1 VKQRGPVITLIL
13 LAPVI
18 AEILLGSTRLSIL
31 FVLVPQ
37 ILLWGLGALM
47 IREAFRR
54 ASLDT
59 RGLLLMGVALGLSEE
74 FIILQ
79 TSLAPLPWLGP
90 GHDYGRAF
98 AVNWVWLLA
107 MLGWEV
113 VWVTLIP
120 IHLTEIIWRERRRQP
135 WLGTRGWIISMALF
149 LAGSMIAWY
158 GWTHRARPM
167 VFHAPIYS
175 PPLAPML
182 IAAVVIVAL
191 IAIAL
196 QLPAQLR
203 RPRGQTPGPWL
214 AGVASFVFAEGWVG
228 LIQIA
233 GGADPRFPVT
243 AALLAGIAWAAAAY
257 ALIERWSAGSGWSDA
272 HRVAAIIGAN
282 VALMTN
288 GWQGVWRLSD
298 IIFRVAVGG
307 GIVLLAIVQLGRSPI
322 AETEQP

>member
-1 VKQRGPVITLIL
+1 MKQRGPVLTLIL

-31 FVLVPQ
+31 FILIPQ

-47 IREAFRR
+47 IREAVRR
-54 ASLDT
+54 ARLDT
-59 RGLLLMGVALGLSEE
+59 RSLLLMGAALGLSEE
-74 FIILQ
+74 FIIQQ

-98 AVNWVWLLA
+98 GVNWVWLLA
-107 MLGWEV
+107 MLGWEA
-113 VWVTLIP
+113 VWVTVVP
-120 IHLTEIIWRERRRQP
+120 IHLTEIIWRDRRRQP
-135 WLGTRGWIISMALF
+135 WLRTRGWMISMALF

-175 PPLAPML
+175 PPFAPML
-182 IAAVVIVAL
+182 IASVVIVAL

-196 QLPAQLR
+196 HLPARLR
-203 RPRGQTPGPWL
+203 RPRVQAPSPWL

-233 GGADPRFPVT
+233 GGSDPNFQVT
-243 AALLAGIAWAAAAY
+243 EALLAGIAWAAAAY
-257 ALIERWSAGSGWSDA
+257 ALMERWSGGSGCSDA
-272 HRVAAIIGAN
+272 HRMAAIIGAN

-307 GIVLLAIVQLGRSPI
+307 GIVLLTIVQLGRLPI
-322 AETEQP
+322 AEAEHP

>member
-1 VKQRGPVITLIL
+1 
-13 LAPVI
+13 
-18 AEILLGSTRLSIL
+18 
-31 FVLVPQ
+31 
-37 ILLWGLGALM
+37 
-47 IREAFRR
+47 
-54 ASLDT
+54 
-59 RGLLLMGVALGLSEE
+59 LSEE
-74 FIILQ
+74 FIIQQ

-98 AVNWVWLLA
+98 GVNWVWLLA
-107 MLGWEV
+107 MLGWES
-113 VWVTLIP
+113 VWVTVVP
-120 IHLTEIIWRERRRQP
+120 IHLTEIIWRDRRRQP
-135 WLGTRGWIISMALF
+135 WLRTRGWMISMALF

-175 PPLAPML
+175 PPFAPML

-196 QLPAQLR
+196 HLPARLR
-203 RPRGQTPGPWL
+203 RPRVQAPSPWL

-233 GGADPRFPVT
+233 GGSDPNFQVT
-243 AALLAGIAWAAAAY
+243 EALLAGIAWAAAAY
-257 ALIERWSAGSGWSDA
+257 ALMERWSGGSGCSDA
-272 HRVAAIIGAN
+272 HRMAAIIGAN

-307 GIVLLAIVQLGRSPI
+307 GIVLLTIVQLGRLPI
-322 AETEQP
+322 AEAEHP

>member
-1 VKQRGPVITLIL
+1 MKQCGPVLTLIL

-31 FVLVPQ
+31 FILIPQ

-47 IREAFRR
+47 IREAVRR
-54 ASLDT
+54 ARLDT
-59 RGLLLMGVALGLSEE
+59 RSLLLMGAALGLSEE
-74 FIILQ
+74 FIIQQ

-98 AVNWVWLLA
+98 GVNWVWLLA
-107 MLGWEV
+107 MLGWEA
-113 VWVTLIP
+113 VWVTVVP
-120 IHLTEIIWRERRRQP
+120 IHLTEIIWRDRRRQP
-135 WLGTRGWIISMALF
+135 WLRTRGWMISIALF
-149 LAGSMIAWY
+149 LTGSMIAWY
-158 GWTHRARPM
+158 GWTYRARPM

-175 PPLAPML
+175 PPFAPML

-196 QLPAQLR
+196 YLPARLR
-203 RPRGQTPGPWL
+203 RPRGQAPGPWL
-214 AGVASFVFAEGWVG
+214 AGIASFVFAEGWVG

-233 GGADPRFPVT
+233 GGSDPNFQVT

-257 ALIERWSAGSGWSDA
+257 ALMERWSGGSGWTDA
-272 HRVAAIIGAN
+272 HRMAAIIGAN

-307 GIVLLAIVQLGRSPI
+307 GIVLLTIVQLGRLPI
-322 AETEQP
+322 AEAEQP